1 MPRHTL
7 TPQQLQRLG
16 RSGIEPPPHP
26 MQSHPW
32 VFPQRPAS
40 QPPTQA
46 SPGLLQVLPL
56 SIPNADSITPE
67 GYDGAVNIALRETL
81 PEGVLADVYYSSPR
95 ILDTVEVFWGDQDV
109 PVASQSFDQVPTLP
123 VRVFI
128 PTDRIEEGEFLAS
141 CQVTAVGQSA
151 ERSAMRKYLV
161 KLSRPGGNDTDAEE
175 PGNQNMA
182 RAQLPQHIIDN
193 GVGPGDAAAGVPVTI
208 AAWDAMALHDTC
220 ELHWGSETLT
230 QRVENTAEIGRDMV
244 FQVGADT
251 IRDAWDDVSLNVTYK
266 LVDRVNNSSR
276 DSEERPWAP
285 TTYVEVYANDSSLY
299 EPWVEEAGRDQE
311 TIDLDT
317 LVGSPVHVEV
327 DIERNSPYAE
337 GTCTLIWRGITAD
350 GTAVVHTEDLD
361 VSRAP
366 MALYFE
372 VPSAV
377 VEQIRGG
384 RVVVYYTLSKDGNSD
399 HSARN
404 SLDVIGQP
412 LAWPAPEA
420 LDLNGDDELPIDI
433 PFARFS
439 TPVYDSK
446 SAGDIIVLHVSGTS
460 LDGQVVNYESPAY
473 PVIEGEQ
480 DQPLVITLP
489 GDQLAPLDG
498 SQATVFYKVNPN
510 TAQERTS
517 DYLTVNVGVGSSQLR
532 APTVLQAVEGWFNPA
547 DYPGGATLSVPRGPL
562 QQGDKVSYYW
572 RGSVTPV
579 YTSWNTAGPSG
590 PVLFEISP
598 DLITPNLNGTVT
610 AWYTVE
616 RGGSVVGTSPELLLN
631 IGEQQV
637 EWPAP
642 VVIDAS
648 GDPVEALNPIYEATE
663 ENTATLSIADNRLRK
678 LDVIAP
684 VWRLREAGDLT
695 VPWVEVSVAGTVNV
709 PVPRAVLGASIN
721 AVIEVSYVVFRQG
734 TPLGSSQIRVLR
746 VLNLLEQTLP
756 APTILEAVGGT
767 LDVTALSADAHV
779 RVAAWP
785 FINADQHYW
794 LDVSGTLSDGTAVT
808 INLAANEPVTPE
820 TEVERRLSLAWL
832 QALKNAT
839 SLVTT
844 MRVAF
849 RPGATAVNFPSS
861 AHTVHT
867 IVDTRPVITRVRDS
881 KGDLENDGSTFEGGL
896 TLTGTATASQQVEV
910 LADSTSKGHATV
922 NDSGTWNF
930 DMTGLVAG
938 RHLITAKAQ
947 YGAGLVSEAW
957 PVNVIADVRPEI
969 TSVQDAVGTVINGG
983 TTPDTALTLT
993 GTALANQ
1000 QVEIF
1005 DGATSRGSTG
1015 VNSAGVW
1022 TVRLASV
1029 AVGQHSFTAQSLYGA
1044 GLMSNNYAV
1053 SVRAKAYT
1061 DWTFSDGTFQGWAP
1075 NGAYLGDISVQW
1087 SPYGFYYLV
1096 AATPGYADY
1105 SGVVISRVVF
1115 VERGRTYRFVFQT
1128 QQVDSGPLN
1137 NLTRLCV
1144 VVDNSRVGDY
1154 LIPPFTGRGL
1164 VTGLYTATSTGSI
1177 TLGTWNSQASGG
1189 DNDFYITRIT
1199 MEEL

>member
-40 QPPTQA
+40 QPLTQA
-46 SPGLLQVLPL
+46 SSGLLQVLPL

-123 VRVFI
+123 VRLFI

-151 ERSAMRKYLV
+151 ERSATRKYLV
-161 KLSRPGGNDTDAEE
+161 KLSRPGGNDTDADE

-266 LVDRVNNSSR
+266 LIDRVNNSSR

-285 TTYVEVYANDSSLY
+285 TTYVEVYANDSTLY
-299 EPWVEEAGRDQE
+299 EPYVLEAGEDQE
-311 TIDLDT
+311 VLDLDT
-317 LVGSPVHVEV
+317 LAGSPVSVEV
-327 DIERNSPYAE
+327 DIERNSPYVS

-350 GTAVVHTEDLD
+350 GTAVVHTEDLR

-420 LDLNGDDELPIDI
+420 LDLNGDEELPIDI

-439 TPVYDSK
+439 TPVYGSK
-446 SAGDIIVLHVSGTS
+446 STGDIIVLHVSGTS

-480 DQPLVITLP
+480 DQPLVITVP
-489 GDQLAPLDG
+489 GDQLASLDG
-498 SQATVFYKVNPN
+498 TQATVFYKVNPN

-517 DYLTVNVGVGSSQLR
+517 DYLTVNVGVGSSRLR
-532 APTVLQAVEGWFNPA
+532 APTVLQAVNGWFNPA
-547 DYPGGATLSVPRGPL
+547 DYPGGATLSVPRGTL

-579 YTSWNTAGPSG
+579 YTSWTTAGPSG

-631 IGEQQV
+631 IGVNQAG
-637 EWPAP
+637 WPAP
-642 VVIDAS
+642 EIVDAS
-648 GDPVEALNPIYEATE
+648 GQVVNPFDPINPATGL
-663 ENTATLSIADNRLRK
+663 ENTATVVINDVRLAVNDVAAVLWFLPDATTPTIPYVPVTSRGEVRIAVPREVLALSIDK
-678 LDVIAP
+678 H
-684 VWRLREAGDLT
+684 
-695 VPWVEVSVAGTVNV
+695 
-709 PVPRAVLGASIN
+709 
-721 AVIEVSYVVFRQG
+721 
-734 TPLGSSQIRVLR
+734 IRVTYVIFRGSDVVGTSQELSLR
-746 VLNLLEQTLP
+746 VLALAQKKLP
-756 APTILEAVGGT
+756 TPVIVEATGQSV
-767 LDVTALSADAHV
+767 LDLNTVTGDATAL
-779 RVAAWP
+779 VAPWP
-785 FINADQHYW
+785 FMVEGQTFW
-794 LDVSGTLSDGTAVT
+794 LRLHGLRDDGETWSTRLEGPFTVQPGEVQTGMRRSIKRPDLLRLEHRSALRLEMKAALGGGSNESEST
-808 INLAANEPVTPE
+808 IFPE
-820 TEVERRLSLAWL
+820 GHWL
-832 QALKNAT
+832 MNQL
-839 SLVTT
+839 
-844 MRVAF
+844 
-849 RPGATAVNFPSS
+849 
-861 AHTVHT
+861 
-867 IVDTRPVITRVRDS
+867 
-881 KGDLENDGSTFEGGL
+881 
-896 TLTGTATASQQVEV
+896 
-910 LADSTSKGHATV
+910 
-922 NDSGTWNF
+922 
-930 DMTGLVAG
+930 
-938 RHLITAKAQ
+938 
-947 YGAGLVSEAW
+947 
-957 PVNVIADVRPEI
+957 
-969 TSVQDAVGTVINGG
+969 
-983 TTPDTALTLT
+983 ALTLT
-993 GTALANQ
+993 PPIGQRPNRRC
-1000 QVEIF
+1000 
-1005 DGATSRGSTG
+1005 ATTCS
-1015 VNSAGVW
+1015 N
-1022 TVRLASV
+1022 
-1029 AVGQHSFTAQSLYGA
+1029 HGA
-1044 GLMSNNYAV
+1044 GRRRHRPQL
-1053 SVRAKAYT
+1053 
-1061 DWTFSDGTFQGWAP
+1061 WWH
-1075 NGAYLGDISVQW
+1075 
-1087 SPYGFYYLV
+1087 
-1096 AATPGYADY
+1096 
-1105 SGVVISRVVF
+1105 
-1115 VERGRTYRFVFQT
+1115 
-1128 QQVDSGPLN
+1128 
-1137 NLTRLCV
+1137 
-1144 VVDNSRVGDY
+1144 
-1154 LIPPFTGRGL
+1154 
-1164 VTGLYTATSTGSI
+1164 
-1177 TLGTWNSQASGG
+1177 GG
-1189 DNDFYITRIT
+1189 
-1199 MEEL
+1199 